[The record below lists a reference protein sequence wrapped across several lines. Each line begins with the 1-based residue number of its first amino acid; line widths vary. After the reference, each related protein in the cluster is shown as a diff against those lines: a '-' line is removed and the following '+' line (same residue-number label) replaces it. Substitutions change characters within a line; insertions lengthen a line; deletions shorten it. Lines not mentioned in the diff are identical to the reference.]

1 MSDRITIR
9 DLVVPTRIG
18 WSNEERESP
27 RPVSIT
33 IELDVDLRRPGATDD
48 LSDTVDYGALALEVA
63 EFVRTA
69 ETRLLERLA
78 EDIAAR
84 CIAYAGVDAA
94 SVEVDKVDPPIDE
107 DVKSVA
113 VRVQRGKIRGT

>member
-33 IELDVDLRRPGATDD
+33 IELDVDLRRAGATDD
-48 LSDTVDYGALALEVA
+48 LRDTVDYGALTLEVA
-63 EFVRTA
+63 DYVRAA

-78 EDIAAR
+78 EGVAAR

-94 SVEVDKVDPPIDE
+94 SVEIDKVDPPIDE

-113 VRVQRGKIRGT
+113 VRVRRGTIRGT